1 MPDSIPEH
9 VRTAARQQQFLD
21 VMSRDDAER
30 RFQQHLDLDPQLTQ
44 TVPLDA
50 AAGRVLGE
58 DIRSDNDV
66 PAFDRSNVD
75 GFAVHAAD
83 TFGAMEEVPCRLSL
97 NSELL
102 SPGIAPQLEVL
113 PGTATTIATGAV
125 VPRGADAVVMIEHT
139 QVDEDDTLLVQH
151 PVVAGARI
159 TYAGSDIARGET
171 VLRQRQ
177 LLTSREIGVLA
188 AIGLDSVTVYR
199 RPQVAIISTGDEV
212 LAPGQPLA
220 YGQVYD
226 SNAAILASAVAESGG
241 EPISMGC
248 VADDE
253 TELDA
258 VLARALQYDLVLL
271 SGGTSKGAG
280 DLSYHAVSK
289 LPSPGIVAH
298 GVALKPGK
306 PICLA
311 VTGTTPVVILPG
323 FPTSAV
329 FTFHEFV
336 APVIRRLAGL
346 PERSSRTLSATLP
359 MRVNSERGRT
369 EYLLVSLSTVDSGLA
384 AYPMGKGSG
393 SVTTFSAA
401 DGFLTIPEQTEFLEE
416 GAAVRVHLLGD
427 QLRPADL
434 VVIGSHCVGLDYLLG
449 LLQQRGFAIKSLFVG
464 SSGGLSAAGREE
476 CDLAGIHLVDP
487 ETGEY
492 NRPLLQPGMEL
503 LRGYQRMQG
512 IVFRPDDERLA
523 RPSSTEALAQALE
536 DSSCRMVNRNA
547 GSGTRV
553 LIDQLLE
560 ARRPPGFAMQVRSH
574 NAVAAAV
581 AQSRA
586 DWGIAIE
593 PVARLYDL
601 GFLHLQP
608 EQFDLVVPSTRR
620 NRPAVEALR
629 KLLQDDEVRAHLA
642 SIGFERVDS

>member
-560 ARRPPGFAMQVRSH
+560 ARRPPGFAMRSH

-608 EQFDLVVPSTRR
+608 EQFDLGVPSTRR

-642 SIGFERVDS
+642 SMGFERVDS